1 MVVSWEG
8 LRLVVV
14 PVVGGECT
22 AVAPELAG
30 PRRLAPA
37 VWVSGRAV
45 RAPLAW
51 VVLSVVVLPLW
62 PMRLGRPRGL
72 GVGHLAVLL
81 QVASGFAVS
90 LLPPF

>member
-1 MVVSWEG
+1 MAALG
-8 LRLVVV
+8 
-14 PVVGGECT
+14 
-22 AVAPELAG
+22 LAG
-30 PRRLAPA
+30 QCRLPHA

-51 VVLSVVVLPLW
+51 AVLSVVVLPLW
-62 PMRLGRPRGL
+62 PMRLGRPKGL
-72 GVGHLAVLL
+72 GVGCLAVLL